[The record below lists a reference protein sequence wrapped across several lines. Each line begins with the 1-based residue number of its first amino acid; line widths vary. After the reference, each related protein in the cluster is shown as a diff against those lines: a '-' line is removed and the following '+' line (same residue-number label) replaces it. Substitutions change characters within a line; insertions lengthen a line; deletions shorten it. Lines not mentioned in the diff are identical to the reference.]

1 MFFKKKYF
9 FPKNIKERGDYLK
22 KRIALKQFR
31 VGLQLTQQE
40 MADKLGVHRMK
51 YAAIENG
58 QRHGTFVFWST
69 FQNVFEVPDENMWKL
84 QKTGVTE

>member
-1 MFFKKKYF
+1 M
-9 FPKNIKERGDYLK
+9 G

-31 VGLQLTQQE
+31 IGKMLTQQE
-40 MADKLGVHRMK
+40 MADKLGVDRTK
-51 YAAIENG
+51 YAAIELG
-58 QRHGTFVFWST
+58 KRHGTFVFWST

>member
-1 MFFKKKYF
+1 L
-9 FPKNIKERGDYLK
+9 G

-31 VGLQLTQQE
+31 IGKMLTQQE

-51 YAAIENG
+51 FVAIENG
-58 QRHGTFVFWST
+58 QRHGDYQFWST

>member
-1 MFFKKKYF
+1 M
-9 FPKNIKERGDYLK
+9 E

-31 VGLQLTQQE
+31 IGLQLTQQE

-51 YAAIENG
+51 FVAIENG
-58 QRHGTFVFWST
+58 QRHGDYPFWRT
-69 FQNVFEVPDENMWKL
+69 FQNVFKVPDEKMWKL